1 MPSASPRSPLA
12 DGWAWLLLYGA
23 LALIGGLLALVHPF
37 AASLTVVTF
46 AAMGFVLAG
55 ALKMVYARR
64 IRETGAYVVS
74 LALGALFILLGA
86 ALWLNPLAGLMS
98 LTALVAVGFV
108 LIGIAKTAFALQLR
122 ELRGAGWVLVSGLL
136 TLILGV
142 MIFANFPYAAAT
154 VLGLL
159 LGIELISTGVA
170 FVVAALMLRGM

>member
-1 MPSASPRSPLA
+1 MPPAAPRSPLA

-23 LALIGGLLALVHPF
+23 LALIGGVLALAHPF
-37 AASLTVVTF
+37 AASLTVVTL
-46 AAMGFVLAG
+46 AAFSFLLAG
-55 ALKMVYARR
+55 VLKMLYARR
-64 IRETGAYVVS
+64 IRETGAYVIS
-74 LALGALFILLGA
+74 LSLGALFVLLGA

-170 FVVAALMLRGM
+170 FVAAALMLRGL